1 MAWINPIFTQ
11 AIERFGKPVT
21 EAIGA
26 RTADQAKIESMRGVL
41 QAELQ
46 RINEQRNAIGG
57 VLETGAVTQP
67 IPSPFG
73 GVQMQSIPVPE
84 NARAELQATM
94 KELDSRKNYLETTP
108 VYKGLIDGT
117 IKDTIGL
124 QAAAGVKYPV
134 AEKPKYE
141 IEFGDV
147 GNKKGYVV
155 TKDGVPVKERL
166 EETTSGGAGGTSLQ
180 SEAEKIYL
188 SQYNKNFEKYFEP
201 LKNKYGLRNVNLSD
215 IMLSISDI
223 KGSKERTQKLKS
235 IVKKRTNTN
244 LSDED
249 AVALQNQYNADYD
262 TAMYNAQQSALDTME
277 EGYYY
282 DYLSKERKAS
292 HVKGTTN
299 ILSGTLEG

>member
-1 MAWINPIFTQ
+1 MANVLLGQ
-11 AIERFGKPVT
+11 AIREFGQPVT
-21 EAIGA
+21 SALTQRIDEQQKYKHIQNVLLAE
-26 RTADQAKIESMRGVL
+26 TAGLQEQKQIMMANPLQITQDPKAQAQFAEIDRKLNYISGNPLLSGIMRGDVTRDDEA
-41 QAELQ
+41 QAL
-46 RINEQRNAIGG
+46 
-57 VLETGAVTQP
+57 
-67 IPSPFG
+67 
-73 GVQMQSIPVPE
+73 
-84 NARAELQATM
+84 
-94 KELDSRKNYLETTP
+94 
-108 VYKGLIDGT
+108 
-117 IKDTIGL
+117 
-124 QAAAGVKYPV
+124 AGVKYPV

-141 IEFGDV
+141 IEFGTV
-147 GNKKGYVV
+147 GDKKGYVV

-223 KGSKERTQKLKS
+223 KSSKERTQKLKS

-292 HVKGTTN
+292 HVKGTTD